1 MCTLKSKDI
10 AGKSGEMKPRCHQDG
25 PKTTEDGPKMAPRGL
40 AAAEPAKEAET
51 KSEHFARV
59 LEGSGPSCAVETIC
73 FIASVWKSLRKPKQ
87 RPQDTK

>member
-40 AAAEPAKEAET
+40 VAAEPAREPES
-51 KSEHFARV
+51 KSEYFPKV
-59 LEGSGPSCAVETIC
+59 WEG
-73 FIASVWKSLRKPKQ
+73 
-87 RPQDTK
+87 